1 MFIELIPQRKS
12 HGGGRRG
19 EELGIFF
26 LLLQK
31 IDFFFLR
38 VCWMEKNLQNN
49 FAAGKQF
56 DFLLCCSP
64 KEEFT
69 PCVGFLPRWGWK
81 GPFPSHGMCKRFHVE
96 HAGCTSAEHS
106 DWFDWDVSSKNTASL

>member
-19 EELGIFF
+19 KELGIFF
-26 LLLQK
+26 FVTE
-31 IDFFFLR
+31 DRFFFFKSLLDGKKSAEQLH
-38 VCWMEKNLQNN
+38 CWETIL
-49 FAAGKQF
+49 FPS
-56 DFLLCCSP
+56 LLSP

-69 PCVGFLPRWGWK
+69 PCVGFLPCWGWK

-96 HAGCTSAEHS
+96 YAGHSSAEHS
-106 DWFDWDVSSKNTASL
+106 DWFDWDVSSKNIQCL

>member
-1 MFIELIPQRKS
+1 
-12 HGGGRRG
+12 
-19 EELGIFF
+19 
-26 LLLQK
+26 
-31 IDFFFLR
+31 
-38 VCWMEKNLQNN
+38 MEKNLQNN
-49 FAAGKQF
+49 FTAGKQF

-106 DWFDWDVSSKNTASL
+106 DWFDWDVSSKNIASRGGKLPCLPQEFPLINACLIPLLKPSAGKGNLPTPPLRGG